1 MKIFLTLLLCLFLTG
16 CLGGRR
22 TSGVTGQ
29 LDISQIDTVEKPINV
44 STDKLFKAAVRE
56 FRNIDILESNQNS
69 LYIKGIDEGVVIEF
83 SAQSRGDS
91 SSSFRIKADTIEGVP
106 RYDIAEKFA
115 LLIYKRAKSLWF
127 SFVGAQSED

>member
-1 MKIFLTLLLCLFLTG
+1 MRIFLNILLCLFLTG
-16 CLGGRR
+16 CLGSQRSTAVR
-22 TSGVTGQ
+22 GQ

-56 FRNIDILESNQNS
+56 FRNIDILESDQDS
-69 LYIKGIDEGVVIEF
+69 LYIKGVDEGVVIEF
-83 SAQSRGDS
+83 TAQTRGDA
-91 SSSFRIKADTIEGVP
+91 SSSFRIKADTLEGVP